1 MTNEGEEFG
10 TIGVYQKSGYQGES
24 RCVPPRRT
32 IPYRSR
38 LLCGTPYPRLGLPV
52 LPGMSLLAPLAMGP
66 PVGYMGSSTVRI
78 RTLLNNHVP
87 PYTRATSPFLPL
99 IPNSAKGVK

>member
-32 IPYRSR
+32 IRHAIPYRS
-38 LLCGTPYPRLGLPV
+38 CA
-52 LPGMSLLAPLAMGP
+52 APLTLAWGYLYCQGC
-66 PVGYMGSSTVRI
+66 PV
-78 RTLLNNHVP
+78 
-87 PYTRATSPFLPL
+87 
-99 IPNSAKGVK
+99 

>member
-1 MTNEGEEFG
+1 MCT
-10 TIGVYQKSGYQGES
+10 
-24 RCVPPRRT
+24 PP
-32 IPYRSR
+32 PDHPACHPLP

-52 LPGMSLLAPLAMGP
+52 LPGMSRLAPLAMGP